1 MRKKTVGLIAA
12 AVAVLVIGGGVA
24 IANHVA
30 VVEPTTVP
38 SGFLATHNDVENIEV
53 DSFARVVKNG
63 HADATIRHFVFPAGS
78 APLAWHTH
86 PGPAIVTVASG
97 TFAYQ
102 DSKGGE
108 CRTTWYSAGEGFF
121 DPGLGHVH
129 RGIPGP
135 DGAHLYTLWLTPTG
149 SPTETV
155 AAPAPEP
162 CASA

>member
-1 MRKKTVGLIAA
+1 MRKKLAVTAA
-12 AVAVLVIGGGVA
+12 SALLLLAVASSA
-24 IANHVA
+24 TANHVVVDPNA
-30 VVEPTTVP
+30 VPA
-38 SGFLATHNDVENIEV
+38 GFLAAHNDVANIEI
-53 DSFARVVKNG
+53 DSFPRVVRNG
-63 HADATIRHFVFPAGS
+63 HADAFIRHFVFAAGS

-108 CRTTWYSAGEGFF
+108 CRTTWYSAGQGFF

-135 DGAHLYTLWLTPTG
+135 DGAQLYTLWLTPSGT
-149 SPTETV
+149 PNETIP
-155 AAPAPEP
+155 APAPEA
-162 CASA
+162 CASST

>member
-1 MRKKTVGLIAA
+1 MRKVGIAVLGVLLLGI
-12 AVAVLVIGGGVA
+12 VAVPALG
-24 IANHVA
+24 NHVA
-30 VVEPTTVP
+30 VVDPNAVP
-38 SGFLATHNDVENIEV
+38 SGFLASHNDVANIEI

-63 HADATIRHFVFPAGS
+63 HADAFIRHFVFPAG
-78 APLAWHTH
+78 AGPLAWHTH

-135 DGAHLYTLWLTPTG
+135 GGAQLYTLWLTPSGT
-149 SPTETV
+149 PNETIPAV
-155 AAPAPEP
+155 APEA
-162 CASA
+162 CAS